1 MEKEE
6 KKTKF
11 ALVVEKLF
19 FSHVKGQKFITNLSL
34 SLPESKYYCIVGHN
48 GSGKSTFSK
57 LLTGLLKPDSGVI
70 KIFDRPISEMSY
82 QKIFS
87 YLGVVFQ
94 NPDSQFITSSIEEE
108 LAFGL
113 ENKKVPNPFMKKIVE
128 NLIDSL
134 ELHNLRDKSP
144 VNLSGGE
151 KQKVTIASTL
161 ALNPSLFLFDESCS
175 MLSPV
180 EKVEITK
187 LMKKLVVDYQKTVI
201 SITHDM
207 EELLQADEIIV
218 FKNGKIVSH
227 LKSTKELFS
236 LPASFFSELSLS
248 PPFISQLERALREKH
263 SLGLSSSSSEEELIE
278 NISQLVNKK

>member
-1 MEKEE
+1 MSSEVKNV
-6 KKTKF
+6 
-11 ALVVEKLF
+11 LVIDRLC
-19 FSHVKGQKFITNLSL
+19 FSHVKGKKFIHNLSL
-34 SLPESKYYCIVGHN
+34 SLQESKYYCIVGHN

-57 LLTGLLKPDSGVI
+57 LLTGLLKPDSGSI
-70 KIFDRPISEMSY
+70 KISDKPISKIGY

-87 YLGVVFQ
+87 FLGVVFQ

-113 ENKKVPNPFMKKIVE
+113 ENKKVPPILMRKMVE

-144 VNLSGGE
+144 VDLSGGE
-151 KQKVTIASTL
+151 KQKVAIASTL
-161 ALNPSLFLFDESCS
+161 ALNPSLFLFDESCAL
-175 MLSPV
+175 LSPI

-187 LMKKLVVDYQKTVI
+187 LMKRLVVDYKKTVI

-218 FKNGKIVSH
+218 FKEGKIVSH
-227 LKSTKELFS
+227 LKDKNELFS
-236 LPASFFSELSLS
+236 LPASFFSELALS
-248 PPFISQLERALREKH
+248 PPFISQLERTLKEKH
-263 SLGLSSSSSEEELIE
+263 SLDLSSSRTEEELID
-278 NISQLVNKK
+278 NISKLVSSS